1 MEKFQDAMAICR
13 KFGKPTLFITM
24 TCNPDWTEIKDAL
37 FPGESAFDRPDITT
51 RVFKLKN
58 DLLLDFVE
66 KKEIFGKVIAF
77 VGTQEQQKR
86 KGLHHT
92 HTLITL
98 ESVPRNPED
107 IDKLISAEIPDK
119 EVNPKLYDI
128 IVKNNIHGPCGKF
141 NTESPCMETDDR
153 GKRFCSKDF
162 PKDCQE
168 STSLTEFTYPKYRRR
183 SPADGGFTAMKKVKG
198 KEIVVDNSLVVPFN
212 SCLSLKFECHVNVEF
227 CASVVSIKYAYKY
240 ITKGPDRCLMSTKSG
255 EAEDG

>member
-1 MEKFQDAMAICR
+1 MAIAR
-13 KFGKPTLFITM
+13 KFGKPTIFITM
-24 TCNPDWTEIKDAL
+24 TCNPEWPEIKDAL
-37 FPGESAFDRPDITT
+37 FPGETAFDRPDITT

-58 DLLLDFVE
+58 DMFLDYIE

-107 IDKLISAEIPDK
+107 VDKMISAEIPDK
-119 EVNPKLYDI
+119 DINPRLYDI

-141 NTESPCMETDDR
+141 NPDSPCMETDDR
-153 GKRFCSKDF
+153 GRKFCSKEF
-162 PKDCQE
+162 PKDFQD

-183 SPADGGFTAMKKVKG
+183 SPANGGRTAEKKVKG
-198 KEIVVDNSLVVPFN
+198 KLILVDNSLVVPYN
-212 SCLSLKFECHVNVEF
+212 SFLSEMFGCHANVEF
-227 CASVVSIKYAYKY
+227 C
-240 ITKGPDRCLMSTKSG
+240 
-255 EAEDG
+255 